1 MRFVPHF
8 LRFAFFVVVV
18 FLLAGRVF
26 ALTAAGFSP
35 ANNATGVCTDTLL
48 TLTFDAPARLGTA
61 GRVQIVHAATDAVV
75 DTIDLASATHT
86 RLIGTNG
93 TPYNYLPIIVSGS
106 IATIFPR
113 AGVLAYGQSYYV
125 TIEPTVFVE
134 AGSGPAFAGIADK
147 TTFRFFTRASAP
159 AAGATSLIVAAD
171 GSGDFCTVQGAIDFV
186 PRNNT
191 VRTIITVRRGT
202 YREIVYLGSAKP
214 FITLRGEDRAGTVI
228 TYANNANFNSGN
240 NRTMVASDANDFVL
254 ETITLRNATP
264 RGGSQAE
271 AIRGNGQRVVFDRV
285 TLTSFQDTL
294 LWNGS
299 LFVTDSLIE
308 GDVDFMWGGGACFF
322 RRCELRALN
331 PGFYAQVRNSQTGK
345 GNVYVDCRLT
355 AATGV
360 TNSFLARIDPRAG
373 IANTWPYS
381 QVVFL
386 NCAMGPHLTPQGWQL
401 DNATT
406 GPDLQFW
413 EFQTTDLNGAPLDI
427 SRRHASSRQIDAATA
442 AQYRDPQFVLGFTP
456 QLTAPAAAPRAE
468 RLTGLSTRARATGG
482 DGAVIVGFVVSG
494 TTAKPV
500 LARAIGPLLGVF
512 GVGDVLPTPRLE
524 LFRAGATT
532 AFSANTG
539 WATAP
544 SPVAITAANTEA
556 RVFALSPTSA
566 DSALV
571 QSLAPGGYT
580 TVMSDAAGR
589 AGNGLVEI
597 YDLAAADAAA
607 RLSNLSSRAF
617 VGTGDASLIAGMT
630 IAGAAGTTKPL
641 LIRAIGPTLGGFGLS
656 GALSQAQLTLFDA
669 RGAVLASNA
678 NWTAASNALEVARIS
693 AQVGAFPL
701 TTGSADSALLIELPP
716 GNYTAQVSGTGGAAG
731 IALIEVYEVP

>member
-1 MRFVPHF
+1 MRFVPHVF
-8 LRFAFFVVVV
+8 RLFVFFAS
-18 FLLAGRVF
+18 LLAGPAF
-26 ALTAAGFSP
+26 ALSVVGVSP
-35 ANNATGVCTDTLL
+35 ANGSVGACTDTLL
-48 TLTFDAPARLGTA
+48 TLTFDAAPRLGTA
-61 GRVQIVHAATDAVV
+61 GRVQILNAATDAVV
-75 DTIDLASATHT
+75 DTIDLASATQT

-93 TPYNYLPIIVSGS
+93 TPYNYLPIIVSGAT
-106 IATIFPR
+106 ATIFPR
-113 AGVLAYGQSYYV
+113 AGVLAYGQTYYV
-125 TIEPTVFVE
+125 TIEASVFAE
-134 AGSGPAFAGIADK
+134 AGSGPAFPGIADK
-147 TTFRFFTRASAP
+147 TTFRFATRASGP
-159 AAGATSLIVAAD
+159 VAGATSLVVAAD

-191 VRTIITVRRGT
+191 ARTVITVRRGT
-202 YREIVYLGSAKP
+202 YREIVYIGSAKP
-214 FITLRGEDRAGTVI
+214 FITLRGEDRTGTVI
-228 TYANNANFNSGN
+228 TYANNNNFNSGN
-240 NRTMVASDANDFVL
+240 NRTMVACDANDFVL

-331 PGFYAQVRNSQTGK
+331 AGYYAQVRNSQTGK

-355 AATGV
+355 AAAGV

-373 IANTWPYS
+373 VANTWPYS

-386 NCAMGPHLTPQGWQL
+386 NCAMGPHITPQGWQL

-413 EFQTTDLNGAPLDI
+413 EFQSFDLNGAPLDV
-427 SRRHASSRQIDAATA
+427 SRRHASSRQIDAVLA
-442 AQYRDPQFVLGFTP
+442 AQYRDPAFVLGFTP
-456 QLTAPAAAPRAE
+456 QLTVPSAAPRAE

-494 TTAKPV
+494 AASKPV

-512 GVGDVLPTPRLE
+512 GVRDVLPAPRLE
-524 LFRAGATT
+524 LFRAGAAT

-539 WATAP
+539 WTTAP
-544 SPVAITAANTEA
+544 SPAAITAANTTA

-597 YDLAAADAAA
+597 YDLAPTDAGA
-607 RLSNLSSRAF
+607 RLANLSSRAF
-617 VGTGDASLIAGMT
+617 VGTGDATLIAGMT
-630 IAGAAGTTKPL
+630 VAGAPGATKPL
-641 LIRAIGPTLGGFGLS
+641 LIRAIGPTLGGFGLP
-656 GALSQAQLTLFDA
+656 GALAEAQLTLFDE
-669 RGAVLASNA
+669 RGVAFRSNV
-678 NWTAASNALEVARIS
+678 NWTAAANALEIARVA

-701 TTGSADSALLIELPP
+701 TTGSADSALLVELAP
-716 GNYTAQVSGTGGAAG
+716 GNYTAQVTGGGGATG

>member
-1 MRFVPHF
+1 MRFVPLV
-8 LRFAFFVVVV
+8 LRFLVAFGS
-18 FLLAGRVF
+18 LLAGPAF
-26 ALTAAGFSP
+26 ALSVIGTSP
-35 ANNATGVCTDTLL
+35 TNNSVGACTDTLL
-48 TLTFDAPARLGTA
+48 TLTFDAAPRLGTA
-61 GRVQIVHAATDAVV
+61 GRVQILNAATDAVV
-75 DTIDLASATHT
+75 DSIDLASATQT

-93 TPYNYLPIIVSGS
+93 TPYNYLPIIVTGTT
-106 IATIFPR
+106 ATIFPR
-113 AGVLAYGQSYYV
+113 AGVLAYGQTYYV
-125 TIEPTVFVE
+125 TVEPSVFTE
-134 AGSGPAFAGIADK
+134 TGSGPAFPGIADK
-147 TTFRFFTRASAP
+147 TTFRFATRASGP
-159 AAGATSLIVAAD
+159 AAGATSLVVAAD

-191 VRTIITVRRGT
+191 ARTVITVRRGT
-202 YREIVYLGSAKP
+202 YREIVYIGLAKP
-214 FITLRGEDRAGTVI
+214 FITLRGEDRTGTVI
-228 TYANNANFNSGN
+228 TYANNNNFNSGN
-240 NRTMVASDANDFVL
+240 NRTMVACDANDFVL

-331 PGFYAQVRNSQTGK
+331 AGFYAQVRNSQTGR

-355 AATGV
+355 AAAGV

-373 IANTWPYS
+373 VANTWPYS

-386 NCAMGPHLTPQGWQL
+386 NCAMGPHITPQGWQL
-401 DNATT
+401 DNATA

-413 EFQTTDLNGAPLDI
+413 EFQSTDLTGAPLDV
-427 SRRHASSRQIDAATA
+427 SRRHASSRQIEAALA

-456 QLTAPAAAPRAE
+456 QLSTPAAAPRAE

-482 DGAVIVGFVVSG
+482 DGAVIVGFVVTG
-494 TTAKPV
+494 AAAKPV

-524 LFRAGATT
+524 LFRAGAAN
-532 AFSANTG
+532 AFAANAG
-539 WATAP
+539 WTTAP
-544 SPVAITAANTEA
+544 SPAAITAANVEA

-580 TVMSDAAGR
+580 TVMSDAGGR

-597 YDLAAADAAA
+597 YDLAPADAGA

-617 VGTGDASLIAGMT
+617 VGAGDASLIAGMT
-630 IAGAAGTTKPL
+630 IAGAAGATKPL

-656 GALSQAQLTLFDA
+656 GALEQAQLTLYDA
-669 RGAVLASNA
+669 RSVVLATNVR
-678 NWTAASNALEVARIS
+678 WTASANALEIARVS

-701 TTGSADSALLIELPP
+701 TTGSADSALLVDLAP
-716 GNYTAQVSGTGGAAG
+716 GNYTAQVSGLAGASG
-731 IALIEVYEVP
+731 IALIEVYEIP